1 MNRSLALPTLM
12 LVTDRHRSRR
22 PLVEAVVA
30 AVAAGVDLVQLR
42 EPDLSDNDARR
53 LAIEL
58 AGRIGTERLII
69 NGRPELARELGTGL
83 HLGDGQQPPDR
94 NARRETRSMLGRS
107 VHGPSRDASADSRV
121 DYLLAGNVF
130 ETRTHPGRAARGT
143 GWIREVVGASDM
155 PILAIGGITVANVGE
170 VMTTGCDGIAVIDA
184 ILAQDDPS
192 AAASELRS
200 ALDRTRK
207 EHHLD
212 RR

>member
-1 MNRSLALPTLM
+1 MSCSLPFPTLM
-12 LVTDRHRSRR
+12 LVTNSHRSRR
-22 PLVEAVVA
+22 PIVEAVVA

-42 EPDLSDNDARR
+42 EPDLSDSDTRR

-58 AGRIGTERLII
+58 VDRIGTERLII

-83 HLGDGQQPPDR
+83 HLRDGQQPPDR

-107 VHGPSRDASADSRV
+107 VHGPSRDASADSRA

-143 GWIREVVGASDM
+143 GWLREVVGASDM

-170 VMTTGCDGIAVIDA
+170 VMTTGCDGIAVINA

-192 AAASELRS
+192 AAAVALRH
-200 ALDRTRK
+200 ALNQTWK
-207 EHHLD
+207 EHRVD
-212 RR
+212 QR